1 MKKSQV
7 YFIMY
12 IVLITELLVIITER
26 DELHE
31 KEQEVKQKMVLAIAE
46 QYKRP
51 ISLIIPTPTTTK
63 EVNADTVVVA
73 MTTLGLVSDAE
84 KQNVK
89 YFVRQTS
96 RAGAPV
102 NEPLPGG
109 QIQNNGKQG
118 SYLLESSGDGNAIFI
133 IFKPNRPGDY
143 SYTAYCT
150 VDRVLPD
157 YLPEFLLEE
166 LKKAIGE
173 DLKEA
178 RSADASF
185 TIKITATNE
194 FGAARPGL
202 D

>member
-12 IVLITELLVIITER
+12 IVLITELLVIISER

-51 ISLIIPTPTTTK
+51 ISLIIPSPTTTK

-84 KQNVK
+84 KKNVK
-89 YFVRQTS
+89 YHVSQTT
-96 RAGAPV
+96 RGAAPV
-102 NEPLPGG
+102 NDALPAGG
-109 QIQNNGKQG
+109 LSNNGKQG
-118 SYLLESSGDGNAIFI
+118 SYLLESSDDGNAKFI
-133 IFKPNRPGDY
+133 VFKPNRAGEFSY
-143 SYTAYCT
+143 SAYCT
-150 VDRVLPD
+150 VERVLPD

-166 LKKAIGE
+166 LKKAIGA
-173 DLKEA
+173 DLQEA
-178 RSADASF
+178 RSAPVQF